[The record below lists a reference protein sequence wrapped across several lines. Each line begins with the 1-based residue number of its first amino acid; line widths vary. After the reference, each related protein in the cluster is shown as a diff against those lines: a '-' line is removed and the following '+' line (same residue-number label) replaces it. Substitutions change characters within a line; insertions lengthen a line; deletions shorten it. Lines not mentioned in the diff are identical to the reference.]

1 VACEVEDAYRACEVR
16 MAAEVEDAYK
26 AAFRAYVC
34 ACACACRRLGLRFGV
49 CHLIPCLVQTHIL
62 RWVVPDFVRPSLL
75 PCLPPSLYRSVFVEN
90 KRSKVVSSIRQN
102 VRAVSLSLGVYL
114 CVCVCVCVLRHVRA
128 SMVYVYMTSSR
139 YGRTIYLN
147 AASTGSAPSGVRVCI
162 CVCLVEHDSSCS
174 P

>member
-1 VACEVEDAYRACEVR
+1 MPWDVACEVEDAYRACEVR

-114 CVCVCVCVLRHVRA
+114 CVCVCVCVATCAREYGICIHDLISVWPHNISQRRQHRVRPIRRA
-128 SMVYVYMTSSR
+128 
-139 YGRTIYLN
+139 
-147 AASTGSAPSGVRVCI
+147 
-162 CVCLVEHDSSCS
+162 CVHMCVPC
-174 P
+174 